1 MDLVEVIN
9 NDRLDKMSNHAV
21 INSKGQQNTHC
32 ILGRAVSRPIKK
44 PKGKPTCKPALI
56 DTWTMLLLRRELLI
70 SNPD

>member
-44 PKGKPTCKPALI
+44 PKGKPTCAHRYLDHAI
-56 DTWTMLLLRRELLI
+56 A
-70 SNPD
+70 